1 MFTAVFL
8 QAAVSLLAA
17 AVTWA
22 VWGMNPALSLLAG
35 GGSIV
40 IPNALL
46 ALRLTLG
53 TPSQAAVTLLVGE
66 FLKIGLSVLLIYLA
80 YLWIVDLSWGAL
92 IVGLILT
99 LNVLL
104 LAPWVSG
111 RMDRRRAAQAAAGL
125 LKNKQT

>member
-22 VWGMNPALSLLAG
+22 VWGTYPALSLLAG
-35 GGSIV
+35 GGAIV

-53 TPSQAAVTLLVGE
+53 NPSQAAVTLLVGE

-80 YLWIVDLSWGAL
+80 HLWIADLSWGAL
-92 IVGLILT
+92 ILGLVLA

-111 RMDRRRAAQAAAGL
+111 RMDRRRAAQAVAGL
-125 LKNKQT
+125 IKNKQT